1 MRILL
6 TSNASHAPARGGS
19 TRSNLVWL
27 RHLGERGHSC
37 RVVCASLSEDAENVA
52 GGIRIH
58 SVQKLAQRRAV
69 LESDILAFHPDLVL
83 VSSEDLSHV
92 LLREAARVAPD
103 RIVYLAHTPQFFPF
117 GGESWNKDP
126 RATEIVRGARAVV
139 AIGQSTAEYIEQ
151 AAGVK
156 PHVIH
161 PPIYGEP
168 PFARMGG
175 FETGAVWMINPCQ
188 VKGIGIFLEL
198 ARRFPDVPFS
208 ALAGWGTS
216 AADRKSIALLP
227 NVHLIESVENIEEAL
242 RRRACC

>member
-27 RHLGERGHSC
+27 RHLVDRGHSC
-37 RVVCASLSEDAENVA
+37 RVVCSSLGEDAETVA
-52 GGIRIH
+52 EGIRIH

-69 LESDILAFHPDLVL
+69 LEADILAFHPDLVL

-92 LLREAARVAPD
+92 LLREAARVAAD

-139 AIGQSTAEYIEQ
+139 AIGQSTAAYIEQ

-156 PHVIH
+156 AHVIH
-161 PPIYGEP
+161 PPIYGQP
-168 PFARMGG
+168 PFARLGS
-175 FETGAVWMINPCQ
+175 FET
-188 VKGIGIFLEL
+188 
-198 ARRFPDVPFS
+198 
-208 ALAGWGTS
+208 
-216 AADRKSIALLP
+216 
-227 NVHLIESVENIEEAL
+227 
-242 RRRACC
+242 RRRMDDQSLPGKGHRNISGARAAFSRCPFFRAGGLGNQYGGSKIAGPLEEYPACRKRG